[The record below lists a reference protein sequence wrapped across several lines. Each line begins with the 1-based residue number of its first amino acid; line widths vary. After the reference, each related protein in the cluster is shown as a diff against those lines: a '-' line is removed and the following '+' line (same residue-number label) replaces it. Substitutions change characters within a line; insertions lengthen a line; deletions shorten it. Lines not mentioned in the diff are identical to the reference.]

1 VTEVLWSRCGI
12 EDCLRFRDL
21 APGSVVHVRPGGS
34 FDPDLPPMAGRLL
47 HDRNEVCFVPRFPFV
62 DGTAYGVVVDGVAT
76 TVIVRPR
83 ANLPLTAEVV
93 EVHPTGGTVP
103 RNLLWF
109 YVSFSAP
116 MREGCAAQ
124 HVGLFDGSGTEMIGA
139 LLATEHELWDGH
151 RRRLTVLLDPARI
164 KRGLVGHLKANYPLR
179 EGEAFT
185 LVIDTGFHDAHG
197 TPLRTR
203 YERRYEVGADQG
215 GRVDPNRW
223 DLSVPP
229 AHTHDPLDVGFDRAL
244 DFGLLGR
251 CLHVKGPDGGR
262 VEGSPEVGH
271 GERSWR
277 LRPATPWAPGPYRLV
292 VNPILEDVAGN
303 SVDRVFDRDLT
314 RSDDDPRP
322 AGAVARTFQPR

>member
-1 VTEVLWSRCGI
+1 MTEVLWSRCGI

>member
-1 VTEVLWSRCGI
+1 
-12 EDCLRFRDL
+12 
-21 APGSVVHVRPGGS
+21 
-34 FDPDLPPMAGRLL
+34 
-47 HDRNEVCFVPRFPFV
+47 
-62 DGTAYGVVVDGVAT
+62 VVVDGVAT